1 MKKREYPKTV
11 FRKKLIKGA
20 FWTGFT
26 LVLFL
31 SVVAIVRVGNAGA
44 GSTEADSQ
52 AKEEVKKVNLAAGE
66 GGQTFAENFAVHYFD
81 WENTDKAKQSRVER
95 LSPFLASGL
104 DEQAGL
110 AFEGMQWNSKL
121 AKSQI
126 WKVEE
131 TGADSALVTLR
142 ILHGLSKV
150 TPPDPKAVEA
160 AKKEKKEPPK
170 AKEEKAGPYEKYFV
184 VPVKT
189 DGQSFVVNKVPYF
202 ISKPTKP
209 VLAADINL
217 NEEGEVSDSEL
228 QEEVKTFLDTFFKV
242 YTTGTP
248 QELSYYV
255 KENDVQS
262 MNGIMT
268 FQEVKKFIVK
278 EGQDKSNFD
287 IFADAVFVENQSKA
301 QVVYPYHLT
310 ATKEEDRWLVKEID
324 HQ

>member
-1 MKKREYPKTV
+1 MKGV
-11 FRKKLIKGA
+11 

-31 SVVAIVRVGNAGA
+31 SVIAIFRVGNAGA
-44 GSTEADSQ
+44 GSTEEESQ
-52 AKEEVKKVNLAAGE
+52 PKEEIKEVNLAAGE

-81 WENTDKAKQSRVER
+81 WENTDKAKQNRVER

-110 AFEGMQWNSKL
+110 AFEGMKWSSKL
-121 AKSQI
+121 SKSQI

-131 TGADSALVTLR
+131 TGEESALVTLR

-150 TPPDPKAVEA
+150 TPPDQKAVDK

-170 AKEEKAGPYEKYFV
+170 AKEDKAGPYEKYFV

-202 ISKPTKP
+202 VSKPTKP
-209 VLAADINL
+209 VLAADIHP
-217 NEEGEVSDSEL
+217 NEEGEISDSAL
-228 QEEVKTFLDTFFKV
+228 QEEVKTFLATFFKV

-255 KENDVQS
+255 TENNVQS

-268 FQEVKKFIVK
+268 FEEVGRFIIK
-278 EGQDKSNFD
+278 EGQEKGNFE
-287 IFADAVFVENQSKA
+287 IFVSVVFVENQSKA
-301 QVVYPYHLT
+301 QVVYPYHLI
-310 ATKEEDRWLVKEID
+310 ATKEEGRWLVKEIE